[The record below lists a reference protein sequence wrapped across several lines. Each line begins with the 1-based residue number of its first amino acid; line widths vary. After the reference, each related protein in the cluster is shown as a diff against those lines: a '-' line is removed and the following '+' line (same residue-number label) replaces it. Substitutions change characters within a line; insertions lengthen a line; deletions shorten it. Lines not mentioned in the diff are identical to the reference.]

1 MTARGSARITST
13 DDDLGPVQGEGMAV
27 EQQTVSTQLQLPEIR
42 AWALRSSPA
51 TAREIDSV
59 IREWSRAARTRS
71 ELYWLEGA
79 LARQRGAPPAV
90 ACWPPRLMRDDG
102 VTFADDV
109 R

>member
-1 MTARGSARITST
+1 VTARGSARITST
-13 DDDLGPVQGEGMAV
+13 DDDLGPVQRGGMAV
-27 EQQTVSTQLQLPEIR
+27 EQQTVSTRFPLPEIR

-59 IREWSRAARTRS
+59 IGEWSRAARTRS

-79 LARQRGAPPAV
+79 LARQRRRAASRHLL
-90 ACWPPRLMRDDG
+90 AAASNEDDG
-102 VTFADDV
+102 VTLADDV